1 MFVEKLKE
9 LIEEKCNGSQK
20 EFSIKTQIPA
30 STICHWLTR
39 DIKPTYIQ
47 IIKICDTFQIS
58 ADYLLGR
65 ENYAT
70 GNIEI
75 SGEILTENEQRI
87 ISLYRSLDNV
97 QQKAALQILDAAFPA
112 TQRKNKPKK

>member
-1 MFVEKLKE
+1 MFIDKLKE

-20 EFSIKTQIPA
+20 EFSSRTNIPT
-30 STICHWLTR
+30 STVCHWLTR
-39 DIKPTYIQ
+39 DIKPTYVQ
-47 IIKICDTFQIS
+47 IIKICDTFQLS

-75 SGEILTENEQRI
+75 KGEILSHDEQQLV
-87 ISLYRSLDNV
+87 SMYRSLDAT
-97 QQKAALQILDAAFPA
+97 QQKTAIQILNAAFPV
-112 TQRKNKPKK
+112 TKK